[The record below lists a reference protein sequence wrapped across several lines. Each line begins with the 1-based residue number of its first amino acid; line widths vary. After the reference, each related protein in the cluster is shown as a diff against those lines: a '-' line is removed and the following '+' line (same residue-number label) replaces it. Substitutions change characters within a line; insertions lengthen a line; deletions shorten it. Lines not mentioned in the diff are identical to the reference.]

1 MNVSDLADCLQ
12 QFTKKQDWG
21 IVIEIKKSFTTVGGT
36 PFVEV
41 KSVKAGFDWD
51 KGKIFLIPETP
62 LTNEDVDFA
71 KKFKELQDRAGWLE
85 YENRGLKAEIKKLK
99 KLAGVKD
106 E

>member
-1 MNVSDLADCLQ
+1 MNVNDLADCLQ
-12 QFTKKQDWG
+12 GFTKKQEWVV
-21 IVIEIKKSFTTVGGT
+21 VIEIKKPFTTVGGT

-51 KGKIFLIPETP
+51 KGKIFLVPETP

-99 KLAGVKD
+99 KTA
-106 E
+106 

>member
-1 MNVSDLADCLQ
+1 MNVNDLADCLQ
-12 QFTKKQDWG
+12 GFTKKQEWVV
-21 IVIEIKKSFTTVGGT
+21 VIEIKKPFTTVGGT

-41 KSVKAGFDWD
+41 KSVRAGFDWD
-51 KGKIFLIPETP
+51 KGKIFLVPETP

>member
-1 MNVSDLADCLQ
+1 MNVNDLADCLQ

-21 IVIEIKKSFTTVGGT
+21 IVIEIKKPFTTVGGT

-41 KSVKAGFDWD
+41 KSVRAGFDWD
-51 KGKIFLIPETP
+51 KGKIFLVPETP

-71 KKFKELQDRAGWLE
+71 KKFKELQDKAGWLE

-99 KLAGVKD
+99 KTA
-106 E
+106 